1 MTLKTRSTFF
11 AAALCALC
19 VACASITEC
28 GPIITLDLGGGGTDI
43 AMNGRGLLS
52 TVSDGDVATLGD
64 QNTGV
69 TYADFLAA
77 LFPNISPPPSASFTL
92 SGLQATGAAQVPL
105 PGLVIQNFTGGSFSL
120 YAPNNSLLLQG
131 PIASAALSGVIG
143 PPGTGGL
150 FTTSLGSATAGSL
163 KDYFQAGTLSVS
175 MNLTTVNGGGG
186 FVVTPPATGGVLSAF
201 TANAVAG
208 IAGSPGANVPEPASI
223 AFVLVALAGAA
234 SVRARSRC

>member
-1 MTLKTRSTFF
+1 MTFKSRSTFF
-11 AAALCALC
+11 AGALCALC
-19 VACASITEC
+19 VACASISRG

-43 AMNGRGLLS
+43 AMNGAGLLS
-52 TVSDGDVATLGD
+52 TVSDGDGATLGD
-64 QNTGV
+64 QNTGII
-69 TYADFLAA
+69 YADFLGA
-77 LFPNISPPPSASFTL
+77 LFPNVTPPPSASFTL

-105 PGLVIQNFTGGSFSL
+105 TSLVIQNFTGGTFSL

-150 FTTSLGSATAGSL
+150 FTTSLGTATAGSL
-163 KDYFQAGTLSVS
+163 KNYFQAGTLSVS
-175 MNLTTVNGGGG
+175 MNLTTVNGGSG

-208 IAGSPGANVPEPASI
+208 IAGSAGPAVPEPTSVALI
-223 AFVLVALAGAA
+223 LVGLAGANC
-234 SVRARSRC
+234 VRRRSRC

>member
-1 MTLKTRSTFF
+1 
-11 AAALCALC
+11 
-19 VACASITEC
+19 
-28 GPIITLDLGGGGTDI
+28 
-43 AMNGRGLLS
+43 MNGAGLLS
-52 TVSDGDVATLGD
+52 TVSDGVGATLGD
-64 QNTGV
+64 QNTGI

-77 LFPNISPPPSASFTL
+77 LFPNVTPPPSASFTL

-120 YAPNNSLLLQG
+120 YAPNNTLLLQG
-131 PIASAALSGVIG
+131 PITSAALSGVIG

-208 IAGSPGANVPEPASI
+208 IAGSPGPAVPEPTSI
-223 AFVLVALAGAA
+223 ALILVGIAGATCG
-234 SVRARSRC
+234 RARGRG

>member
-1 MTLKTRSTFF
+1 M
-11 AAALCALC
+11 AL
-19 VACASITEC
+19 ASCLPSATGM
-28 GPIITLDLGGGGTDI
+28 GPH
-43 AMNGRGLLS
+43 
-52 TVSDGDVATLGD
+52 LGD
-64 QNTGV
+64 QNTGI

-77 LFPNISPPPSASFTL
+77 LFPNVTPPPSASFTL

-120 YAPNNSLLLQG
+120 YAPNNTLLLQG

-208 IAGSPGANVPEPASI
+208 IAGSAGPAVPEPTS
-223 AFVLVALAGAA
+223 VALILCRPRWRELRSCPQPLLEPIKRVHPTGQLFAF
-234 SVRARSRC
+234 SVGELACSR